1 MRDTKQTVF
10 ILSQFL
16 CSSLDNDCFIK
27 RIPFLHWEKANKSL
41 KLPAKRKRAELGKS
55 GRILLRPRLIE
66 NLKLP
71 WYLAE
76 YLLKFSLLR
85 TSNSLNSFTFS
96 SIIRDSLRVQFAFSF
111 RFYCNELRK
120 SWLLPFIFS
129 VCTVLNKKIH
139 KFCTKYV

>member
-1 MRDTKQTVF
+1 MRNTKQTVF

-55 GRILLRPRLIE
+55 GRILLRPPLIE

-71 WYLAE
+71 WYLPE
-76 YLLKFSLLR
+76 YLLKFSLLQ

-96 SIIRDSLRVQFAFSF
+96 SIIRDSLCSIRISF

-120 SWLLPFIFS
+120 SWLLLFIFS
-129 VCTVLNKKIH
+129 VFTIKNKMFVL
-139 KFCTKYV
+139 F